1 MFRHLL
7 VPIDDSALSVETV
20 RQSVLFAGSIG
31 AKVTF
36 GDAARRAI

>member
-7 VPIDDSALSVETV
+7 VPIDDSALSTETV
-20 RQSVLFAGSIG
+20 RQAVMFASALG

-36 GDAARRAI
+36 FHAQSD